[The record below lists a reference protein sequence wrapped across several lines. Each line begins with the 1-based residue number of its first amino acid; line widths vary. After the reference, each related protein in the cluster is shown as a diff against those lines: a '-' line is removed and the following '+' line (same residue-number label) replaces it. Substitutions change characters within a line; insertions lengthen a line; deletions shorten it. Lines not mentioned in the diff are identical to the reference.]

1 MKKNIIAEITSLPDT
16 LRSTA
21 RIAKCALAT
30 AGAIALIGVTAA
42 LSNDSGRNKS
52 AFFIDNGIVFVGDIA
67 RGVDFAQVEKKY
79 AVPQPA
85 FNDQNHEK
93 EGPIG
98 EYDTKEYNSETNGE

>member
-1 MKKNIIAEITSLPDT
+1 MKKNLIAEITSLPDT

-52 AFFIDNGIVFVGDIA
+52 AFFIDNGIVFVGDLA
-67 RGVDFAQVEKKY
+67 RGINFERVEKAY
-79 AVPQPA
+79 PIRSTGANGSGNDAASLSTEPA
-85 FNDQNHEK
+85 TDSTDNEI
-93 EGPIG
+93 E
-98 EYDTKEYNSETNGE
+98 